1 MTTVDTS
8 PLPSHWVERA
18 EARADASNVDARRAL
33 LAVLFFIP
41 MVVGV
46 VVALVVRAVV
56 FTYAAG
62 REGYAIGKTMNLGAF
77 NQAMAARKPGG
88 IE

>member
-1 MTTVDTS
+1 MTTVDTHTS

-18 EARADASNVDARRAL
+18 EKRADASNVDVRRVL
-33 LAVLFFIP
+33 LAILFFIP

-46 VVALVVRAVV
+46 AAALAVRFVV

-62 REGYAIGKTMNLGAF
+62 REGYNIGKTMKLTAP
-77 NQAMAARKPGG
+77 KPGG
-88 IE
+88 VE